1 MSEINQKIAE
11 LKKQMYDL
19 EIEAETFQI
28 KSRIVPMYSFYS
40 KQKVYL
46 IDEKLALEAY
56 HKRTEARKIN
66 NQIKKLESKLKL
78 KPENN
83 SGFYF

>member
-19 EIEAETFQI
+19 EIEAETLQI
-28 KSRIVPMYSFYS
+28 KSRIAPMYSFYS
-40 KQKVYL
+40 KQRVYL

-66 NQIKKLESKLKL
+66 NQIKKLESKLKE
-78 KPENN
+78 KPD
-83 SGFYF
+83 

>member
-1 MSEINQKIAE
+1 MSEINQRIAE

-19 EIEAETFQI
+19 EIEAETLQI
-28 KSRIVPMYSFYS
+28 KSRVTHMYSFYS
-40 KQKVYL
+40 KQRVYL

-66 NQIKKLESKLKL
+66 NQIKKLESKLKE
-78 KPENN
+78 KPD
-83 SGFYF
+83 

>member
-1 MSEINQKIAE
+1 MFEINQRIAE

-19 EIEAETFQI
+19 EIEAETLQI
-28 KSRIVPMYSFYS
+28 KSRVTPMYSFYS
-40 KQKVYL
+40 KQRVYL

-66 NQIKKLESKLKL
+66 NQIKKLESKLKE
-78 KPENN
+78 KPD
-83 SGFYF
+83 

>member
-1 MSEINQKIAE
+1 MSEINQRIAE

-19 EIEAETFQI
+19 EIEAETLQI
-28 KSRIVPMYSFYS
+28 KSRVIPMYSFYS
-40 KQKVYL
+40 KQRVYL

-66 NQIKKLESKLKL
+66 NQIKKLESKLKE
-78 KPENN
+78 KPD
-83 SGFYF
+83 

>member
-1 MSEINQKIAE
+1 
-11 LKKQMYDL
+11 MYDL
-19 EIEAETFQI
+19 EIETETFQI
-28 KSRIVPMYSFYS
+28 KSRIAPMYSF
-40 KQKVYL
+40 YL

-83 SGFYF
+83 SGFYFN

>member
-1 MSEINQKIAE
+1 
-11 LKKQMYDL
+11 
-19 EIEAETFQI
+19 
-28 KSRIVPMYSFYS
+28 MYSFYS
-40 KQKVYL
+40 KQRIYL

-66 NQIKKLESKLKL
+66 NQIKKLESKLKE

>member
-19 EIEAETFQI
+19 EIEAETLQI
-28 KSRIVPMYSFYS
+28 KSRIAPMYSFYS
-40 KQKVYL
+40 KQRVYL

-56 HKRTEARKIN
+56 HKRAEARKIN
-66 NQIKKLESKLKL
+66 NQIKKLESNLKE
-78 KPENN
+78 KPD
-83 SGFYF
+83 

>member
-1 MSEINQKIAE
+1 
-11 LKKQMYDL
+11 MYDL

-28 KSRIVPMYSFYS
+28 KSRIVSMYSLYS

-66 NQIKKLESKLKL
+66 NQIKKLEAKLKE
-78 KPENN
+78 KPD
-83 SGFYF
+83 

>member
-1 MSEINQKIAE
+1 
-11 LKKQMYDL
+11 MYDL

-28 KSRIVPMYSFYS
+28 KSRIVSMYSFYS

-66 NQIKKLESKLKL
+66 NQIKKLESKLKE
-78 KPENN
+78 KPD
-83 SGFYF
+83 